1 MAAAVVLKDLT
12 AFRTGRSLRM
22 TGGVRERKEWV
33 VGGGDRAGTE
43 RDRERRE
50 AVR

>member
-1 MAAAVVLKDLT
+1 MAAAMVLTDLT
-12 AFRTGRSLRM
+12 AFRTGRSLRT

-33 VGGGDRAGTE
+33 VGGGDKAETE
-43 RDRERRE
+43 RERERRE